1 MYVRKLLLISVLSVF
16 NESKILAYN
25 QITCFIDVNG
35 LESDFRRGLTKGLLE
50 YYEAWGLEVQI
61 SLQILFWLFWSRYQ
75 IHFGYVEFN
84 LIIFVMILSFP
95 SINKRPVVFL
105 RPRALKARMSK
116 AERHRLKLKKEEVDI
131 LVQKLRYYI
140 SFHIISTSLKES
152 LKQGFSRPIN
162 NHLR

>member
-1 MYVRKLLLISVLSVF
+1 MRPEALKSRFLCRYYFDCFDHAIKYILDTLNSFHFMLI
-16 NESKILAYN
+16 
-25 QITCFIDVNG
+25 
-35 LESDFRRGLTKGLLE
+35 
-50 YYEAWGLEVQI
+50 
-61 SLQILFWLFWSRYQ
+61 
-75 IHFGYVEFN
+75 
-84 LIIFVMILSFP
+84 ILSFP